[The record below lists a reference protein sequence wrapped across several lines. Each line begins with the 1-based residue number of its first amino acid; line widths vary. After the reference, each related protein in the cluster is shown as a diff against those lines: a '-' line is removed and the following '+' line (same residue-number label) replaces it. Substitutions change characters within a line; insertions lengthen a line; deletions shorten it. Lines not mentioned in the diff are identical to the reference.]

1 MKGSEGLVLFTK
13 VELFKIKICGGLFP
27 FDGPFKNK
35 NAYLQYRDQLFKVV
49 VFLLKLTLFDDLC
62 VFVILGVIF
71 GKDLVLIFLDLNKIL
86 MTFRLRF
93 TFKDYNFSRDLLT
106 INVSYRSQRLSYFL
120 LRLAFL

>member
-1 MKGSEGLVLFTK
+1 MGVFSLSMDLS
-13 VELFKIKICGGLFP
+13 KI
-27 FDGPFKNK
+27 K